1 MERYLP
7 LKTLV
12 RDLSAQNLTTSYTK
26 IADMD
31 EGQFAMIQA
40 LTSAAV
46 AGEILLGYG
55 QAGAEKDIPYSIGRA
70 GMGGDHP
77 VPCLISKG
85 TDLYAK
91 SASGTLNAGIL
102 IINFFGRS

>member
-12 RDLSAQNLTTSYTK
+12 RNLATDNLTTSYTK
-26 IADMD
+26 IADID
-31 EGQFAMIQA
+31 EGQIAMIQA
-40 LTSAAV
+40 LTSSAV

-55 QAGAEKDIPYSIGRA
+55 QSGAEKDIPYTIGRA

-77 VPCLISKG
+77 IVCLLSKG

-91 SASGTLNAGIL
+91 SASGTLSAGIL

>member
-12 RDLSAQNLTTSYTK
+12 RDLSSQTLTTTYTK

-31 EGQFAMIQA
+31 EGQFAYIQA
-40 LTSAAV
+40 ITSAGV
-46 AGEILLGYG
+46 LGEILLGYG
-55 QAGAEKDIPYSIGRA
+55 LSGAEKDIPYTIAR
-70 GMGGDHP
+70 GGLGGGHP
-77 VPCLISKG
+77 VPMLISKG

-91 SASGTLNAGIL
+91 SASGTLSAGIL
-102 IINFFGRS
+102 ILNFFGRS